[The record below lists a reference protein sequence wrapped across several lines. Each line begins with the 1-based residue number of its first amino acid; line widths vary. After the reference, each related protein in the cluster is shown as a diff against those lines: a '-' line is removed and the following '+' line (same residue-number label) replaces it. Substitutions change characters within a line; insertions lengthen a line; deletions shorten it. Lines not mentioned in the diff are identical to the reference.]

1 MTYMF
6 DVKAS
11 DVDFN
16 DLNNRPYG
24 EVYSVTRPVTL
35 SSYTGSVYAHE
46 PLEICFKVFMKRS
59 AVIEADIEDDVFASV
74 FHERLGSYPGGGER
88 MGEQA
93 RDIMELYE
101 ERASYGNYSRP
112 PKAWQAL
119 REGKV
124 KARVWF
130 EWEFDACE
138 VEIYTYNSHETVDI
152 WYPEGWDE
160 LTCSGLAPVELT
172 YEQLKD
178 VETLDGMLWDAQI
191 LAERFLAEKIA
202 SLANAEQF

>member
-35 SSYTGSVYAHE
+35 SSYTGGVYAYE

-59 AVIEADIEDDVFASV
+59 AVIEAEVETDNYASV
-74 FHERLGSYPGGGER
+74 FHERLGNYPGDGER

-112 PKAWQAL
+112 PKAWHAL

-124 KARVWF
+124 KAKVRF
-130 EWEFDACE
+130 EWEFDTCE
-138 VEIYTYNSHETVDI
+138 VEIYTYNNHETVDI

-191 LAERFLAEKIA
+191 MAERFLAEKIA